1 MYPQRFTNVIDKL
14 VKAFFEGNLEA
25 GNCKK
30 CAVGNVIEAENS
42 EWYFGAVKSLRKDEA
57 RIAKMHAES
66 IQLEERFGYPLSVI
80 DKVEETFE
88 QASTVILFME
98 QLKTDGTLENLYSV
112 REKHTDKPLRYFNG
126 AVHESQITEEMHI
139 QSQFAGLMAVVDLL
153 CEIEGIENPIPVK
166 EKFTHHPLMELS
178 V

>member
-30 CAVGNVIEAENS
+30 CAVGNVIEAEDS
-42 EWYFGAVKSLRKDEA
+42 DWYFGAVKSLRKDEA

-98 QLKTDGTLENLYSV
+98 QRRTVQTLYTV
-112 REKHTDKPLRYFNG
+112 REEHTDKPLRYYDG
-126 AVHESQITEEMHI
+126 GVPASEITEEMHI